1 MSSNFLILKNN
12 TFSAEIDLV
21 SNSDTKWV
29 SDNKFELAPLLEP
42 GSEIESAVIGND
54 SAINL
59 EEFHFSV
66 NQSVQENETFTE
78 FDFGSGIED
87 VVTDNKSVPFS
98 GDFDDSTGFEIDTEP
113 YSEFE
118 TTTVVSDSGFET
130 TSVSDSNLETDKGV
144 NFWDQ

>member
-78 FDFGSGIED
+78 FDSGSGIED
-87 VVTDNKSVPFS
+87 VVTDNKSVTFS
-98 GDFDDSTGFEIDTEP
+98 GDFDDSTHSTLSKNLMNIKKTWEIP
-113 YSEFE
+113 S
-118 TTTVVSDSGFET
+118 
-130 TSVSDSNLETDKGV
+130 
-144 NFWDQ
+144 QH

>member
-1 MSSNFLILKNN
+1 MILKNN

-78 FDFGSGIED
+78 FDSGSGIED
-87 VVTDNKSVPFS
+87 VVTDNKSVTFS

-144 NFWDQ
+144 NF

>member
-78 FDFGSGIED
+78 FDSGSGIED
-87 VVTDNKSVPFS
+87 VVTDNKSVTFS

-113 YSEFE
+113 YSQFE

-144 NFWDQ
+144 NF

>member
-78 FDFGSGIED
+78 FDSGSGIED
-87 VVTDNKSVPFS
+87 VVTDNKSVTFS

-144 NFWDQ
+144 NF

>member
-78 FDFGSGIED
+78 FDSGSGIED
-87 VVTDNKSVPFS
+87 VVTDNKSVTFS
-98 GDFDDSTGFEIDTEP
+98 GNFDDSTGFEIDAEP

-130 TSVSDSNLETDKGV
+130 ISVSDSNLETDKGV
-144 NFWDQ
+144 HF

>member
-1 MSSNFLILKNN
+1 MSSNFLILRNN

-78 FDFGSGIED
+78 FDSGSGIED
-87 VVTDNKSVPFS
+87 VVTDNKSVTFS

-144 NFWDQ
+144 NF

>member
-1 MSSNFLILKNN
+1 MSSNFLILKDN

-29 SDNKFELAPLLEP
+29 SDNKFELAPLLQP

-78 FDFGSGIED
+78 FDSGSGIED
-87 VVTDNKSVPFS
+87 VVTDNKSVTFS
-98 GDFDDSTGFEIDTEP
+98 GDFDD
-113 YSEFE
+113 
-118 TTTVVSDSGFET
+118 
-130 TSVSDSNLETDKGV
+130 KG
-144 NFWDQ
+144 

>member
-1 MSSNFLILKNN
+1 M
-12 TFSAEIDLV
+12 
-21 SNSDTKWV
+21 
-29 SDNKFELAPLLEP
+29 APLLEP

-78 FDFGSGIED
+78 FDSGSGIED
-87 VVTDNKSVPFS
+87 VVTDNKSVTFS

-118 TTTVVSDSGFET
+118 TTTVVRSDSGFET